1 MIFSLLLAVTFGGFD
16 LQCGRDAVASNDV
29 LFIDS
34 TVETSTSLWR
44 RYALSAHDD
53 FKPGERYEISFRA
66 RVAGVDADAAL
77 LTLVRPAC
85 ETSDRFDCASVMT
98 EPTHGDWR
106 TVRIPVFGFSRSDYR
121 LQFHS
126 RRRIRAEIA
135 DLRLRRLQPEVFVPA
150 PAVVA
155 PRIGEMRPGEPAGAR
170 EFEVDLPCPAADAP
184 VLRARDFGF
193 SETAADNTAAL
204 RAALQAAKARRAAS
218 LVVEKGTYRFASDAP
233 VTMEGFSDFTFEGG
247 GATFVSWR
255 RKGEFFV
262 LRRCERVRIRNF
274 SLDWDWARDPLA
286 SLVRVSATDEQ
297 SYELTFVDYDAFPC
311 RDSRFAIL
319 SAFDPKTR
327 SVGFEGGI
335 TRGINFFRWNKP
347 HVRTEWIAPNRARVF
362 QRPYDIAVG
371 QLYRLQHYYYDL
383 NGFTLH
389 ANAHVRLEDVTVLST
404 PGHAFLVSG
413 PQHHTLFSRV
423 NIVPPKDDRRRII
436 TCTADHLHVAQ
447 SRGFIKLEDCEFSLG
462 ADDIFNMHDCSGFAR
477 RHGSHTVRTQ
487 NARAYGQLPRG
498 TRVEIRHGDYS
509 PSGFFGTVE
518 RVETVD
524 RAHGVYDITFAEPVP
539 EEKSDG
545 FVLFDWTYDTHN
557 VIVRNCRFHD
567 NRARGLLIL
576 ARDVTVA
583 GNVFRHHESGAIKIE
598 TGYTLE
604 HWSEGY
610 GVTNVVI
617 RNNVFDNVNPKCA
630 YGAHGRRA
638 IYAGIYLRTD
648 PSNDTTDWPIV
659 SDILIADNVFRD
671 QSGVVAWISSAA
683 KVTFRD
689 NTIEDPRPRRDELP
703 TRAQVRCVNARDVLV
718 ENNRWVPSPYVKA
731 PGVTYDPENCRSV
744 IVR

>member
-1 MIFSLLLAVTFGGFD
+1 MIFSVLLAVVVGGVEFR
-16 LQCGRDAVASNDV
+16 CERDAAVSNDV
-29 LFIDS
+29 LIVDS
-34 TVETSTSLWR
+34 TMSQKPFQWR
-44 RYALSAHDD
+44 RYALSADNG
-53 FKPGERYEISFRA
+53 FELGARYEISFCT
-66 RVAGVDADAAL
+66 RVAGVDADSAL
-77 LTLVRPAC
+77 LTLVRPVDEPSA
-85 ETSDRFDCASVMT
+85 RFDCASAMT
-98 EPTHGDWR
+98 EPTDGEWR
-106 TVRIPVFGFSRSDYR
+106 TVRMHVAGVTRADYR

-135 DLRLRRLQPEVFVPA
+135 DVRIRRLRPDVFVPA
-150 PAVVA
+150 PAQAA
-155 PRIGEMRPGEPAGAR
+155 PRTGVRRAEEPTGAR
-170 EFEVDLPCPAADAP
+170 EFEVDLPRPAADAP
-184 VLRARDFGF
+184 VLFARDFGL

-204 RAALQAAKARRAAS
+204 RKALAAAKARRAAA

-233 VTMEGFSDFTFEGG
+233 VAMEAFSDFTFDGG

-255 RKGEFFV
+255 RQGVFFAI
-262 LRRCERVRIRNF
+262 RQCERVRLRNF
-274 SLDWDWARDPLA
+274 RLDWDWARDPLA
-286 SLVRVSATDEQ
+286 SLVRVSSTDKE
-297 SYELTFVDYDAFPC
+297 SYELTFVEYEAFP
-311 RDSRFAIL
+311 RKDTRFALL
-319 SAFDPKTR
+319 SAFDPETR

-335 TRGINFFRWNKP
+335 TRAINFRKEKAS
-347 HVRTEWIAPNRARVF
+347 VRTEWTAPNRARVF
-362 QRPYDIAVG
+362 QRPYDLAVG

-383 NGFTLH
+383 NGFTLY
-389 ANAHVRLEDVTVLST
+389 ANAHLRLEDMTVLST
-404 PGHAFLVSG
+404 PGHAFLVGG

-423 NIVPPKDDRRRII
+423 NIVPPAGDPRRII

-477 RHGSHTVRTQ
+477 RRGPHTVRTQ
-487 NARAYGQLPRG
+487 NARAYGGLPRG
-498 TRVEIRHGDYS
+498 TRVELRHGDYS
-509 PSGFFGTVE
+509 PSGFVGTVE
-518 RVETVD
+518 RVEAVD
-524 RAHGVYDITFAEPVP
+524 RAHAVYDITFAEEVP
-539 EEKSDG
+539 AEKADG
-545 FVLFDWTYDTHN
+545 FVLFDLTYDTHN

-576 ARDVTVA
+576 ARDVTVE

-630 YGAHGRRA
+630 YDAHGRRA
-638 IYAGIYLRTD
+638 IYTGIYLRTD
-648 PSNDTTDWPIV
+648 PSSDTTDWPIIR
-659 SDILIADNVFRD
+659 DILIADNVFRD

-683 KVTFRD
+683 NVTFRD
-689 NTIEDPRPRRDELP
+689 NTIEDPRPRRNELP
-703 TRAQVRCVNARDVLV
+703 TRAQVRCVNARDILV

-744 IVR
+744 LVR